1 MQQDPQQPYSQGNIP
16 PNSYPQQPNGQGRSN
31 LRATLQRR
39 VQIPIWAVLTSG
51 LLLLCMLCG
60 LLTQTTK
67 GGSTATGTTANTSSG
82 SSGQVSATATPRA
95 TNTPAPAPTATA
107 TAKPKAWVTVQ
118 HFSGSQNT
126 QTPTFHLPNGSR
138 IVWKATPTDTNANI
152 LSIELDQTDGTPID
166 LVANTANM
174 SSPQSSTY
182 NVHGDNDVYL
192 KITTDSVNYD
202 VQVQEYK

>member
-1 MQQDPQQPYSQGNIP
+1 MLTLL
-16 PNSYPQQPNGQGRSN
+16 RSGGY
-31 LRATLQRR
+31 RAR
-39 VQIPIWAVLTSG
+39 A
-51 LLLLCMLCG
+51 
-60 LLTQTTK
+60 LLTVGVVLVSAVVFLAC
-67 GGSTATGTTANTSSG
+67 GGSSTASTGSTNSNSQAS
-82 SSGQVSATATPRA
+82 A
-95 TNTPAPAPTATA
+95 TNTPMPPTA

-126 QTPTFHLPNGSR
+126 QTPTFHLANGSR

>member
-1 MQQDPQQPYSQGNIP
+1 MLRLLRSGNHGI
-16 PNSYPQQPNGQGRSN
+16 RVM
-31 LRATLQRR
+31 LTLG
-39 VQIPIWAVLTSG
+39 VVLVAAFVILACGGTS
-51 LLLLCMLCG
+51 
-60 LLTQTTK
+60 
-67 GGSTATGTTANTSSG
+67 AANTGTG
-82 SSGQVSATATPRA
+82 SSNNQTSA
-95 TNTPAPAPTATA
+95 TNTPAPPTA

-118 HFSGSQNT
+118 HFSGSQNM
-126 QTPTFHLPNGSR
+126 QTPTFHLPDGSR